1 MPLICVLLLMLIN
14 QLIETSKMLIK
25 VKRLELRK
33 KGRIVPISG
42 GEGENV
48 SETQEQDTKKDK

>member
-1 MPLICVLLLMLIN
+1 MPLICVLLLMLIS

-42 GEGENV
+42 GEGEND
-48 SETQEQDTKKDK
+48 SKTQEQDTKKDK